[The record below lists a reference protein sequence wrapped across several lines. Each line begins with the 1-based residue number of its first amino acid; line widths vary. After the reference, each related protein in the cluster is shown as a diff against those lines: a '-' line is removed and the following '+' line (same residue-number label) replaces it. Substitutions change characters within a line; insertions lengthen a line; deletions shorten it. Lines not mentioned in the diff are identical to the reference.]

1 MKIGNDI
8 YTILKRNN
16 TIVWAMAL
24 VTVIVSCF
32 SLFVIFKV
40 YRESQQNMFAIN
52 DKGALVPLVKLDEK
66 KDRLKQVQANMD
78 YFISLYYDLDGY
90 TMKEK
95 KEKIMWLVGNKPTAI
110 IKDRDKKGYFNTFL
124 SITGLVQHAEI
135 QQNSWKI
142 SSYDAPYDVSFVVHI
157 VRINGEAKEFY
168 TSTITAT
175 LEEVNKNYPYNP
187 YGLIITKLS
196 ENITRLDPKVQKE
209 EEQINAEAINQ
220 NE

>member
-78 YFISLYYDLDGY
+78 YFVSLYYDLDGY

-95 KEKIMWLVGNKPTAI
+95 KEKIMWLVGNKPTEI

-196 ENITRLDPKVQKE
+196 ESIKRLDPKVQKE
-209 EEQINAEAINQ
+209 EEQINAEAVNQ

>member
-78 YFISLYYDLDGY
+78 YFVSLYYDLDGY

-95 KEKIMWLVGNKPTAI
+95 KEKIMWLVGNKPTEI

-196 ENITRLDPKVQKE
+196 ESITRLDPKVQKE
-209 EEQINAEAINQ
+209 EEQINAEAVNQ

>member
-24 VTVIVSCF
+24 VTIIVSCF

-142 SSYDAPYDVSFVVHI
+142 SSYDAPYDVSFVAHI

-196 ENITRLDPKVQKE
+196 ENITKLDPKVQKE
-209 EEQINAEAINQ
+209 EEIIQEEAINQ

>member
-24 VTVIVSCF
+24 VTIIVSCF